1 MTTMSRCKVT
11 TLSFC
16 RENSLNRRRM
26 VNAGPTLMLQPCVMA
41 QQLDCILFLPTIPVF
56 QTPLLA
62 VHTQLLLL
70 LLIS

>member
-1 MTTMSRCKVT
+1 
-11 TLSFC
+11 
-16 RENSLNRRRM
+16 M